1 MKNITFKNYNKSQLA
16 LPVEL
21 EVFIPDNHIV
31 RIVDQIIDS
40 IDISPLLELY
50 KGGGSS
56 AYHPKMLLKVIVYAY
71 TQRIYSGRVIAKN
84 LRENIY
90 FMWIS
95 AKNTPNFR
103 TINNFRSKHLK
114 NEINTIFA
122 NVIALLHESGH
133 IKLENCFVD
142 GTKIEANA
150 NKYSFVWRK
159 SRDKFNQKLRDKIN
173 STLEEIDKALKS
185 EEEEYQDKDLEEVEA
200 ELITPEKLKEVAK
213 KIDESLAKEDL
224 PKEKSKILKKCK
236 KDLTQDQIP
245 RLEKYTK
252 QDEILGDRNSY
263 SKTDYDATF
272 MRMKEDHMK
281 NGQLKP
287 AYNVQISTE
296 DQFILN
302 YTIHQKPGDT
312 TTLISHLNIMRE
324 RIGLIPT
331 NIIADAGYGSLENY
345 EFLSENK
352 LGNFVKYN
360 NWLKDFRGKS
370 TSKIFVLK
378 DFIYNKEK
386 DYYTCING
394 EILYYQNTTS
404 LKTGTG
410 YIQNTKNYHCSFCG
424 DCWFREECTTSKYGR
439 TLSVNVLLEEHKRVV
454 RENLNSENGS
464 KLRKKRSTDV
474 EPVFG
479 MIKNNRYFK
488 RFMLRGLEKVNIEW
502 GLLSLA
508 HNFIKLLNKQKSMA
522 YS

>member
-31 RIVDQIIDS
+31 RIVDQIVDS

-56 AYHPKMLLKVIVYAY
+56 AYHPKMLLKVIIYAY

-114 NEINTIFA
+114 NEIDTIFA
-122 NVIALLHESGH
+122 NVTALLYESGH

-150 NKYSFVWRK
+150 NKYSFVWKK
-159 SRDKFNQKLRDKIN
+159 SRDRYNENLRNKIN
-173 STLEEIDKALKS
+173 ANLEEISNALKN

-200 ELITPEKLKEVAK
+200 EAITPEKLKEVAK
-213 KIDESLAKEDL
+213 KIDESLTKEDL
-224 PKEKSKILKKCK
+224 SKEKSKVLKKCK
-236 KDLTQDQIP
+236 RELEKDQIP
-245 RLEKYTK
+245 RLEKYIEQEK
-252 QDEILGDRNSY
+252 ILGDRNSY
-263 SKTDYDATF
+263 SKTDNDATF

-296 DQFILN
+296 NQFIIN

-312 TTLISHLNIMRE
+312 TTLIPHLNIMRE
-324 RIGLIPT
+324 RIGIIPT

-345 EFLSENK
+345 EFLSENN
-352 LGNFVKYN
+352 LNNFIKYN
-360 NWLKDFRGKS
+360 NWLNDFRGKT

-378 DFIYNKEK
+378 DFIYNKEN
-386 DYYTCING
+386 DYYICLNG
-394 EILYYQNTTS
+394 EHLHYQNTTLS
-404 LKTGTG
+404 KTITG
-410 YIQNTKNYHCSFCG
+410 YVQSIRNYRCFFCG
-424 DCWFREECTTSKYGR
+424 DCSFRDLCTTSKYGR
-439 TLSVNVLLEEHKRVV
+439 TLSINPLLEEYKQKV
-454 RENLNSENGS
+454 RENLSSENGS
-464 KLRKKRSTDV
+464 KLRKKRSVDV

-488 RFMLRGLEKVNIEW
+488 RFMLRGLPKVNIEW

-508 HNFIKLLNKQKSMA
+508 HNLMKLVSSLKSSA
-522 YS
+522 CF